1 MKLSKGAPTI
11 SSLSEYNP
19 KSVLFDEENQD
30 PLKTRAA
37 FPMRT
42 PSEEVLAIEWEQ
54 LAVLVGKMAGVGAV
68 RIGVDATTK
77 LTGEEWKQ
85 VREIVSVRLGG
96 IGRPCKVELSA
107 TNLVVA

>member
-30 PLKTRAA
+30 PLKTRSA
-37 FPMRT
+37 FPVRT

-54 LAVLVGKMAGVGAV
+54 LAVLIGKMAGAGAARVG
-68 RIGVDATTK
+68 IDATTK
-77 LTGEEWKQ
+77 LTAEEWKQ
-85 VREIVSVRLGG
+85 VKEIVSARLRG
-96 IGRPCKVELSA
+96 IGRSCMVEISA

>member
-37 FPMRT
+37 IPVCT

-54 LAVLVGKMAGVGAV
+54 LAVLIGKMAGAGAV
-68 RIGVDATTK
+68 RVGVDATMK
-77 LTGEEWKQ
+77 LTGEEWRQ
-85 VREIVSVRLGG
+85 VKEIVSVRLGG
-96 IGRPCKVELSA
+96 IGRSCKVEVSA
-107 TNLVVA
+107 TSLLVV